1 MQSKGPATPSH
12 ITWLSSP
19 HLPHFQLHPFFIPV
33 KNKCFSYCL
42 SHHTLSGLK
51 THPSAWNALSFPA
64 WQTPTHPSKPSVH
77 DRSSGRSQDRTNLSL
92 SLFCCI
98 RMRLER
104 ARTPGPHTVGI
115 WLAQGSAPVPRPH
128 SPKTGMCSAF
138 RTQHRLSPD
147 CLQALDLRL
156 AWPMF
161 SQTPWSKAVPG
172 EPRDAVFLCAWGV
185 REQRGQWS
193 RTIQLG
199 APKAA
204 HCHGNGALW
213 ASQAQAGQ

>member
-1 MQSKGPATPSH
+1 MHFPS
-12 ITWLSSP
+12 
-19 HLPHFQLHPFFIPV
+19 LPGKLLRILQNPMSMTVL
-33 KNKCFSYCL
+33 L
-42 SHHTLSGLK
+42 GGLRIEQI
-51 THPSAWNALSFPA
+51 S
-64 WQTPTHPSKPSVH
+64 
-77 DRSSGRSQDRTNLSL
+77 LSL
-92 SLFCCI
+92 SFFFFFCCI

-104 ARTPGPHTVGI
+104 ARIPGPHIVSI
-115 WLAQGSAPVPRPH
+115 WLAQGSAPLPRPH

-193 RTIQLG
+193 RTSQLG
-199 APKAA
+199 APKKR
-204 HCHGNGALW
+204 GPV
-213 ASQAQAGQ
+213 GQPGPGWSVNE